1 MSAAG
6 AVRGPVVTV
15 TPNPAVDLTY
25 AVNGIRAGHSHRVSR
40 PLTRAGGK
48 GINVARVIHHSG
60 RPAVAVTTAGGGSGG
75 EFAVD
80 LAASGMASRLVAVG
94 ASTRRT
100 MAFVDSADGET
111 SIFNEQGP
119 PLTAG
124 EWDAVRAAVE
134 QELPAAGCTVGS
146 GSLPEG
152 APEDF
157 YAWLAARAAA
167 YSVPCI
173 IDTSGPALL
182 AAARAGADVLK
193 PNHHELLAA
202 TGAGNVDAAAGLLLD
217 LGAKRLFVSCG
228 ADGLR
233 LYCAHDRSAVWQARL
248 PKPLAGNPTGAG
260 DAAVA
265 AIAVLLAER
274 VSDPETLLRCA
285 VAWSAAAVLMP
296 VAGEIHPSH
305 PHLADQVQVCR
316 FSLANATQRED
327 TEHMR

>member
-1 MSAAG
+1 MSSG

-25 AVNGIRAGHSHRVSR
+25 AVNGIRAGHSHRVPR
-40 PLTRAGGK
+40 PLIRAGGK

-60 RPAVAVTTAGGGSGG
+60 RPTVAITTTGGGSGD
-75 EFAVD
+75 EFTAE
-80 LAASGMASRLVAVG
+80 LASSGMANRLVAVD
-94 ASTRRT
+94 APTRRT
-100 MAFVDSADGET
+100 MAFVDSADSET
-111 SIFNEQGP
+111 SIFNEQGAQ
-119 PLTAG
+119 LSAE

-134 QELPAAGCTVGS
+134 QELPEAGCAVGS

-157 YAWLAARAAA
+157 YPWLVARADS

-173 IDTSGPALL
+173 IDTSGPTLL

-193 PNHHELLAA
+193 PNHHELLDA
-202 TGAGNVDAAAGLLLD
+202 TNTDSVDVAAGILLD

-233 LYCAHDRSAVWQARL
+233 LYCARDRATVWQGRL

-265 AIAVLLAER
+265 AIAVLLAGG
-274 VSDPETLLRCA
+274 VNDPETTLRSA

-296 VAGEIHPSH
+296 MAGEIHPSH
-305 PHLADQVQVCR
+305 PQLAGQVQVSR
-316 FSLANATQRED
+316 LSLAQTIRREEV
-327 TEHMR
+327 EHTR